1 LRDITTDDLR
11 NQARINLL
19 RTAVIGH
26 IFYPNAVD
34 WVYVVERGFVCNFA
48 SINILLFADL

>member
-19 RTAVIGH
+19 RTIVIGH
-26 IFYPNAVD
+26 IFCPNAV
-34 WVYVVERGFVCNFA
+34 ELG
-48 SINILLFADL
+48 SM